1 METFN
6 ITKIMEQY
14 APNTDELSKV
24 LFPHIKY
31 PKQAFDRVLKGEANL
46 DSEQITRLASYLGIL
61 VSDLFN
67 LKDDWKGSYDT
78 TKKCLIFTKG
88 EYKINLNYNGSF
100 ITVYK
105 DNKVIHQEV
114 KSRADSMTFED
125 FIRYIN
131 KFIV

>member
-6 ITKIMEQY
+6 ITKIIEQY
-14 APNTDELSKV
+14 APNTNELSKV
-24 LFPHIKY
+24 LFPYIKY

-46 DSEQITRLASYLGIL
+46 DSEQITRLASYLGVL

-67 LKDDWKGSYDT
+67 MKDDWKGSYDT

-105 DNKVIHQEV
+105 DNKVIHREV
-114 KSRADSMTFED
+114 KSCADSMTFED